1 MNINTKEEN
10 IMANATYT
18 PKPTEVCIT
27 GIGSYL
33 NLWEPKAF
41 GTNDPKYSMV
51 ILFKK
56 TDKRQVEAVRKA
68 IEAAEEAAI
77 DKVWKGKRPGKINS
91 PVHDGDELDDNGQRV
106 KGPEYEGMYY
116 MNVSNRDKPGIV
128 DQNVQPILE
137 RDKIYSGCIVNCFMN
152 FFGYSQNGNNGI
164 SASLENVQLVS
175 DGKRLSGKQPASA
188 VFAPVTDEDLAEID
202 DYLQSEDLPDYFK

>member
-1 MNINTKEEN
+1 
-10 IMANATYT
+10 MANTNRT
-18 PKPTEVCIT
+18 PRPTEVTVT

-41 GTNDPKYSMV
+41 GTNDPKYSLV

-56 TDKRQVEAVRKA
+56 TDKKQVAAVRKA

-77 DKVWKGKRPGKINS
+77 DKVWKGKRPAKIAD
-91 PVHDGDELDDNGQRV
+91 PVHDGDEERSD
-106 KGPEYEGMYY
+106 KPEYAGMYY
-116 MNVSNRDKPGIV
+116 INCKNSERPGVV

-137 RDKIYSGCIVNCFMN
+137 RDKIYSGCVLNAALN
-152 FFGYSQNGNNGI
+152 FYGYSQNGNNGV

-188 VFAPVTDEDLAEID
+188 VFTPVTDDDLAAID
-202 DYLQSEDLPDYFK
+202 EYLEDEEALPDYFK